1 MVHRFAQI
9 SVLFA
14 GPKSPHYPT
23 VGFTIGFMRGQ
34 IMVNRTLAI
43 FTSLAALAAITAVT
57 AAPAMA
63 QSTTNP
69 VFQHAI
75 PNIPGKSL
83 IAVVVSYTP
92 GAKSSSHHHAGSA
105 FIYAYVLSG
114 AIRSQVD
121 DEPVKVYRTGESWYE
136 DPGAHHKVSENAS
149 ATEPAQLLAVFV
161 VDSSDRPLTVP
172 DKP

>member
-1 MVHRFAQI
+1 MAAMVHRFAQI
-9 SVLFA
+9 LVLFA
-14 GPKSPHYPT
+14 GPKSPHSPA
-23 VGFTIGFMRGQ
+23 IGFIGAQ
-34 IMVNRTLAI
+34 VMVNRILAI
-43 FTSLAALAAITAVT
+43 FASFASLAAISAVT

-63 QSTTNP
+63 QSTASP

-136 DPGAHHKVSENAS
+136 DPGAHHKISENAS